1 MARKRSFKKLREHL
15 TSNDVDKKIEY
26 LESRMPTNNTAF
38 VFSGDPSNPQG
49 NSFETIA
56 DGEENETDY
65 TVGENPSNSTEARD
79 TTGLFNASGDHS
91 KGEYVKTVEPPGD
104 TSYILGPMA
113 AMYYT
118 WSYPWTMIGYIR
130 ESDRRMVNLGRI
142 DGKFSDWDGSSGNA
156 SSGSGTFYSYG
167 QLTTDQALWFRDIQ
181 KANGNTNDPDTYS
194 YRAFY
199 PGPPS
204 ATPDAYGRYPCILTG
219 VSKKQPR
226 NVPDATPL
234 DKQSGDNY
242 SAMQAQADKGS
253 GFISFKP
260 DLDWYKKNKKKPKG
274 APSDWNNMSDE
285 AKQNWISQNQPEERF
300 DYQGGRFRPNQN
312 NAQSNRVVNP
322 YSIFDPSQ
330 DPLSDIPISQQFN
343 VDSPIGGEQPLGD
356 TQGKFMPSNPKFRGA
371 GNNKNYN
378 PKEPNGPASNNLIN
392 TFTQTGRKFGDYVS
406 DKIEKGIDS
415 ALEYLSKPL
424 PDRGRTGQGGRPLG
438 DTTQR
443 GGGVD
448 SAGRYNLSL
457 ATNLPISIITGQ
469 PMQIPVSKAGAN
481 SMQNSI
487 KTPDQLNA
495 FTNALTFDKS
505 TPTDA
510 QNTINP
516 VGKTDQVLGD
526 GWQVQ
531 GGGTF
536 NFNTKTNKLEMVFN
550 KTLRDSSGGEYR
562 RPDGT
567 FTDIPDLDIDKAK
580 SITDKALANP
590 FVDKFLTGLSNL
602 VKPLPVRTD
611 RRTGTTSGEANEIY
625 DPNSPNYG
633 KTYSNAWDLMKDNKD
648 TTLYTDFRDNIANLS
663 KKGTENTVQ
672 GTASNAYAIRDF
684 LQKLEV
690 KSSIDSK
697 GWKPFAQNSAIENL
711 GGGKGHVYSKVEIPY
726 NELKPEL
733 KAIVDKGLKTNVK
746 ETLSLERKR
755 EIFGHLTQPVVLPE
769 TKQKTYKVSPGQR
782 FKDKNK
788 KPQETNFQDM
798 DKLFNKNIAG
808 PQPFKPQE
816 RTSWTKDFIAQNV
829 MKSQEKMNGVLEM
842 IGDGKHAFDYAMNDY
857 KKMGAKE
864 LEQYWGK
871 NPNMYSFLFNGKK
884 YNVTRKEHVEG
895 DLVVFMQDQNGVK
908 SNMLQSE
915 LNEKLQEQNEK
926 WIEEAYFKSHPVIP
940 EKKESTYELIKR
952 RFLENKKIAP
962 EFPAE
967 PPPKM
972 VNGYH
977 PKFGKRAARYKKLD
991 PASANAMPLT
1001 GDPETDE
1008 IVRKQKTID
1017 KIKSM
1022 KKK

>member
-15 TSNDVDKKIEY
+15 TSKDVDRKIEY

-38 VFSGDPSNPQG
+38 VFGGDPTNPQG
-49 NSFETIA
+49 NSFETIT

-65 TVGENPSNSTEARD
+65 AVGESPTNSTEARD
-79 TTGLFNASGDHS
+79 TSGLFNVGGDHAAG
-91 KGEYVKTVEPPGD
+91 KYVKTVEPPGD

-130 ESDRRMVNLGRI
+130 QADRRMVNLARI
-142 DGKFSDWDGSSGNA
+142 DGKLSDWDQSSGF
-156 SSGSGTFYSYG
+156 SSYG
-167 QLTTDQALWFRDIQ
+167 QLTLDQAKWFYNIQ
-181 KANGNTNDPDTYS
+181 KANNNTNDPDTYS

-204 ATPDAYGRYPCILTG
+204 QTADAYGRYPCILTG
-219 VSKKQPR
+219 VSKQIPR
-226 NVPDATPL
+226 EVQNATPL
-234 DKQSGDNY
+234 DKQAGDNY
-242 SAMQAQADKGS
+242 SAMQAKGQQ
-253 GFISFKP
+253 GYGYIEATY
-260 DLDWYKKNKKKPKG
+260 DLDYFNRTGKKPKN
-274 APSDWNNMSDE
+274 APSDWDQMSQAE
-285 AKQNWISQNQPEERF
+285 KQAWLNKNPQVSRSEYR
-300 DYQGGRFRPNQN
+300 DGRFVDVPQRP
-312 NAQSNRVVNP
+312 SNRVVNP

-330 DPLSDIPISQQFN
+330 DPLGDIPVSQQFD

-356 TQGKFMPSNPKFRGA
+356 TQGKFMPSNPNFRGA
-371 GNNKNYN
+371 GNNKNYD

-392 TFTQTGRKFGDYVS
+392 TFTQGAKNFGNYVS
-406 DKIEKGIDS
+406 DKIEQGLDN
-415 ALEYLSKPL
+415 ALEYLSKPM
-424 PDRGRTGQGGRPLG
+424 PKRPSTGQGGRPLG
-438 DTTQR
+438 DTTNR

-448 SAGRYNLSL
+448 SAGRYNLAL
-457 ATNLPISIITGQ
+457 ATNLPLSIMSGQ
-469 PMQIPVSKAGAN
+469 PMEIPVSKAGAN

-487 KTPDQLNA
+487 KTQYQLDA
-495 FTNALTFDKS
+495 FANALTFDKS

-550 KTLRDSSGGEYR
+550 KTLRDSSGGETR

-567 FTDIPDLDIDKAK
+567 FTDIPDLDIEKAK

-602 VKPLPVRTD
+602 VKPLPPRTD
-611 RRTGTTSGEANEIY
+611 RRTGTTTGEVLQVY

-648 TTLYTDFRDNIANLS
+648 GVNYTDFRNQIADLS
-663 KKGTENTVQ
+663 KKGAEGTVQ
-672 GTASNAYAIRDF
+672 GTASNAYAIRNF
-684 LQKLEV
+684 LQNLEV
-690 KSSIDSK
+690 KSSIDNK
-697 GWKPFAQNSAIENL
+697 GWKPFAQNSDIENI

-726 NELKPEL
+726 NKLNPNL
-733 KAIVDKGLKTNVK
+733 KAIVDQGLKSNVK
-746 ETLSLERKR
+746 ETVSLERKR
-755 EIFGHLTQPVVLPE
+755 EIFGHLTKPVVLPE

-782 FKDKNK
+782 YKDKNK

-798 DKLFNKNIAG
+798 NKLFSKNIEI

-816 RTSWTKDFIAQNV
+816 RTSWTKDFIMQNAIQ
-829 MKSQEKMNGVLEM
+829 SQEKMNGVLEM
-842 IGDGKHAFDYAMNDY
+842 IGDGKFALQHAMNDY

-895 DLVVFMQDQNGVK
+895 DSIVFMEDQQGVK

-915 LNEKLQEQNEK
+915 LNEKLEEQNEK
-926 WIEEAYFKSHPVIP
+926 WIKEAYFKSHPVIP
-940 EKKESTYELIKR
+940 EKKESTYEMIRR
-952 RFLENKKIAP
+952 RFLENKQIAP

-977 PKFGKRAARYKKLD
+977 PKFGKHANRYKKLD

-1008 IVRKQKTID
+1008 LVKKQKTIN

-1022 KKK
+1022 RKK